1 MNIKNKVLQTALHYN
16 PNTQTLFCERNGL
29 MAKQTTK
36 KNGSTINLVM
46 LRKLKAL
53 KRLCASGVDTGE
65 KLQQMT
71 AKDVVELFP
80 EAMNDD
86 VRMML
91 DIQFYDKAGTLF
103 SYLCT
108 Q

>member
-1 MNIKNKVLQTALHYN
+1 
-16 PNTQTLFCERNGL
+16 
-29 MAKQTTK
+29 MAKQPTTK
-36 KNGSTINLVM
+36 NELKAKPVVQK
-46 LRKLKAL
+46 KLKAL
-53 KRLCASGVDTGE
+53 ERLCAAGVDTSE
-65 KLQQMT
+65 KLQKMT

-80 EAMNDD
+80 EAVNDD

>member
-1 MNIKNKVLQTALHYN
+1 
-16 PNTQTLFCERNGL
+16 
-29 MAKQTTK
+29 MAKQTTAK
-36 KNGSTINLVM
+36 SEPKAKSAVQK
-46 LRKLKAL
+46 KLKAL
-53 KRLCASGVDTGE
+53 ERLCAAGVDTGD

-71 AKDVVELFP
+71 AKDIVELFP
-80 EAMNDD
+80 DAMNDD